1 MIGMVFEGI
10 NRLLEWIYKIIYI
23 LLLVMGSIGL
33 LAHYTLMKA
42 DSVLHSKD
50 IDYSKIDMVRYL
62 GD

>member
-1 MIGMVFEGI
+1 MVTMVFNAI
-10 NRLLEWIYKIIYI
+10 NWILGWIYKIIYI